1 MELATALTAA
11 MTPIVRAIFLMMSAI
26 HDGDVGDKKTWKC
39 CHTNGATAESPSVT
53 EAWLALQRE
62 GQGTPPVV
70 EMHYRLGDTG
80 DNIVRVKWV
89 PTDNTHLVLI
99 LQHQNDTAVSR
110 EPVTISLCTECEP
123 LKSSL
128 LETTQ
133 WTAEAANAAV
143 ARLRPALFD
152 HITRQQYR
160 PYDSNSNNNSGDG
173 NGAMSLRAEPPRQAV
188 ESRQEYIPAAPYVTE
203 PQGVTQPMFAGTAPR
218 PPGFRYG
225 EGDLVPGGSL
235 SPEGG
240 SGGGMMLGPRA
251 FHGGGVMPVRYDP
264 MFPGDLPDGSGMR
277 GRGRGRVFPGE
288 PDPDNLAPPG
298 GPAFQMGF
306 GPGGA
311 RGFGGAGG
319 GFIPPF

>member
-1 MELATALTAA
+1 MELASALTAA

-26 HDGDVGDKKTWKC
+26 HGGDAGDKKTWKC
-39 CHTNGATAESPSVT
+39 CHTNGATAEAPSAT
-53 EAWLALQRE
+53 ETWLALQRE
-62 GQGTPPVV
+62 GQGTPPLV

-80 DNIVRVKWV
+80 NDIVRVKWV

-99 LQHQNDTAVSR
+99 LQYQNDTAVSR
-110 EPVTISLCTECEP
+110 EPVSISLCTECEP
-123 LKSSL
+123 LESSL
-128 LETTQ
+128 RETTQ

-152 HITRQQYR
+152 CITGQQDR
-160 PYDSNSNNNSGDG
+160 PCGSNSNNDGGGG
-173 NGAMSLRAEPPRQAV
+173 NGAMPLTADPPRQAV
-188 ESRQEYIPAAPYVTE
+188 ESRQEYISAAPYVTE
-203 PQGVTQPMFAGTAPR
+203 PQDVSQPMFAGTGPR
-218 PPGFRYG
+218 LPGFRYG

-235 SPEGG
+235 CPEGAF
-240 SGGGMMLGPRA
+240 GGGMMLGPRA

-264 MFPGDLPDGSGMR
+264 MFPGDAPGGSGMR

-298 GPAFQMGF
+298 GPAFQ
-306 GPGGA
+306 

-319 GFIPPF
+319 GFLPPF